1 MGELRVIK
9 AVKDFGEDYE
19 TELVNLVKRKQLEEQ
34 DNGPINDDD
43 TDDSIG
49 LQFGGW
55 SGRFQQHLWFRTKP
69 INRNYAERT
78 GYYTVS

>member
-1 MGELRVIK
+1 MAVVSKVLQREQLMGELRVIK

-49 LQFGGW
+49 L
-55 SGRFQQHLWFRTKP
+55 
-69 INRNYAERT
+69 
-78 GYYTVS
+78 